1 MTEWVAVVQEEGD
14 EPIEIP
20 TEIDS
25 TILLTSLT
33 AQFPGVTGLKFRN
46 PETNGLRGVRCLDN
60 QLYPPAEDGWGN
72 LTYICVHPRYNQ
84 SSSPKSAHSSAS
96 RNGSIHDVV
105 VVEPNSAAATQDAAL
120 KRKSENDGLV
130 DGMSSKNIKFEDMEE
145 GGGGPKPC
153 DLIVLGL
160 HWQTSEPDLHEYFE
174 QFGELA
180 LVQLKTK
187 MGTNQS
193 KGFAFIR
200 FVDPSIQFKVT
211 LTRHWI
217 NNRWCDVKIPDSQEL
232 KRSKEMNSC
241 KIFVGRITQNM
252 DAEDIRKHFE
262 TFGAVKDVYIPKP
275 FRSFCFVTFSE
286 SRVAQSLWGK
296 EHSLKGVTICI
307 ASAHSKLKEPEMG
320 RPNRGGPQRGIPP
333 PSGGGGGNNNL
344 PILMDTSKSN
354 YYPNGN
360 SLPPHQMDRQN
371 LGVWNAGNQGFGP
384 FDRQRGKNFY

>member
-1 MTEWVAVVQEEGD
+1 MHKSRKALRFLVVIDIINVDLDDVDHCDLRQVCFGYIKVEWVAVVQEEGD

-60 QLYPPAEDGWGN
+60 QLYPPLEDGWSN
-72 LTYICVHPRYNQ
+72 ITYICVHPRYH
-84 SSSPKSAHSSAS
+84 PIK
-96 RNGSIHDVV
+96 
-105 VVEPNSAAATQDAAL
+105 ATQDAAL
-120 KRKSENDGLV
+120 KRKSENDGGI

-145 GGGGPKPC
+145 GGGNSPKPC

-160 HWQTSEPDLHEYFE
+160 HWQTAEPDIRKYFE

-217 NNRWCDVKIPDSQEL
+217 NDRWCDVKIPDSQEL
-232 KRSKEMNSC
+232 KRSKEMNSS
-241 KIFVGRITQNM
+241 
-252 DAEDIRKHFE
+252 
-262 TFGAVKDVYIPKP
+262 VKDVYIPKP
-275 FRSFCFVTFSE
+275 FRSFCFVTFNE

-296 EHSLKGVTICI
+296 EHTLKGVTICI
-307 ASAHSKLKEPEMG
+307 ASAHSKLKESEMG
-320 RPNRGGPQRGIPP
+320 RTHRGAPP
-333 PSGGGGGNNNL
+333 PHPRAMTTNGGGGT
-344 PILMDTSKSN
+344 PCMMDTSKSS
-354 YYPNGN
+354 YYANGN
-360 SLPPHQMDRQN
+360 SIPHQMDRQN
-371 LGVWNAGNQGFGP
+371 VWQATNNQGFGP
-384 FDRQRGKNFY
+384 FNGQRGKNYY

>member
-1 MTEWVAVVQEEGD
+1 MSEWVAVVQEEGD

-60 QLYPPAEDGWGN
+60 QLYPPLEDGWSN
-72 LTYICVHPRYNQ
+72 ITYICVHPRYHPIKV
-84 SSSPKSAHSSAS
+84 SH
-96 RNGSIHDVV
+96 NGSIQRIHEDS
-105 VVEPNSAAATQDAAL
+105 NTQATQDAAL
-120 KRKSENDGLV
+120 KRKSENDGGI

-145 GGGGPKPC
+145 GGGNSPKPC

-160 HWQTSEPDLHEYFE
+160 HWQTAEPDIRKYFE

-217 NNRWCDVKIPDSQEL
+217 NDRWCDVKIPDSQEL

-252 DAEDIRKHFE
+252 DGDDIRKHFE

-275 FRSFCFVTFSE
+275 FRSFCFVTFNE

-296 EHSLKGVTICI
+296 EHTLKGVTICI
-307 ASAHSKLKEPEMG
+307 ASAHSKLKESEMG
-320 RPNRGGPQRGIPP
+320 RTHRGAPP
-333 PSGGGGGNNNL
+333 PHPRAMTTNGGGGT
-344 PILMDTSKSN
+344 PCMMDTSKSS
-354 YYPNGN
+354 YYANGN
-360 SLPPHQMDRQN
+360 SIPHQMDRQN
-371 LGVWNAGNQGFGP
+371 VWQATNNQGFGP
-384 FDRQRGKNFY
+384 FNGQRGKNYY